1 MCNDG
6 ITFRLSK
13 SVQGLGLE
21 GKGNLEN
28 ITLCKDMFLAHE
40 VLLFHTPVRWLL
52 KASFR
57 NRVFEMKGEIKL
69 VSELKA
75 NEFLFYISGR
85 ICLKGFAYLI
95 EKFEKVNNLNLKLQ
109 GKGTNIIQLREET
122 ANILFEVSKLA
133 W

>member
-1 MCNDG
+1 
-6 ITFRLSK
+6 
-13 SVQGLGLE
+13 
-21 GKGNLEN
+21 
-28 ITLCKDMFLAHE
+28 MFLAHE